1 MRRLQLS
8 VVSFTLAAALLPL
21 PLGAAYATADESASQ
36 DDVVSALESV
46 VVGGKVA
53 LNTRSGRGRE
63 VGSLRAVR
71 SLVDTATGEVLGAG
85 TFRMKIAAD
94 GVTPGLR
101 SCIKEGKNK
110 KLEIFD
116 HFDRY
121 ASTRRGSVHFQYHP
135 YRLAEARRIGGQWTA
150 QWEVCSIGGGELD
163 DHRLRRV
170 GTGIALDDATN
181 FRKIGQAWQ
190 TGSTP
195 ENYSLGLG
203 FQIKKDPVAISAS
216 LTQQPA
222 DKLLGSH
229 RGPWSTFMDSYDR
242 NAVNAWWQDNC
253 IGRWYRCWPKS
264 GSHDYQGAIA
274 HGLWEFPSG
283 TEPIDVAFYFV
294 LYAAV

>member
-1 MRRLQLS
+1 MRRLHFSGVS
-8 VVSFTLAAALLPL
+8 VGLAAGLLVSSFGTAYSTTDQP
-21 PLGAAYATADESASQ
+21 AAQA
-36 DDVVSALESV
+36 DVVSVLDSV

-63 VGSLRAVR
+63 VGALSTAR
-71 SLVDTATGEVLGAG
+71 SLVDAATGEVLGAG
-85 TFRMKIAAD
+85 SLRMKVAAE

-101 SCIKEGKNK
+101 SCIKDGKNK

-121 ASTRRGSVHFQYHP
+121 AATQRGSVHFQYHP
-135 YRLAEARRIGGQWTA
+135 YRLAEARRVGGRWTS
-150 QWEVCSIGGGELD
+150 QWEVCSIGGGEFD

-195 ENYSLGLG
+195 ENYTLGLG
-203 FQIKKDPVAISAS
+203 FQVKKDPVAISAS
-216 LTQQPA
+216 LTQHPA

-283 TEPIDVAFYFV
+283 TEPVDVAFYFV